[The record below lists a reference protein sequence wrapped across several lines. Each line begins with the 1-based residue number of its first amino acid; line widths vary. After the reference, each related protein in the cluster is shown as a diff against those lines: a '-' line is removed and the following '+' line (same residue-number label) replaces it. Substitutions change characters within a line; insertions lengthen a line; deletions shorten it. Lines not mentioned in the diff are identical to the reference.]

1 MKFDFVAA
9 ISDLHL
15 TMDCPFERL
24 HLNPPSLSELVQ
36 CISSGLKQNFKDVS
50 VTVEQC
56 PDLRELP
63 FYLAAAGL
71 SGHTRIADVGGQPN
85 LSPTPKLD
93 KKYSILDIA
102 RAVNIPKERG
112 FLLGA
117 GAGPFHVVGMNSELM
132 PNLSYEGDA
141 VTNLTHYAKVEADGR
156 CSCGKLDSTDCALM
170 CNLYGCE
177 GTTGPVPRITA
188 SKRTGSLN
196 FTDAIRDAIKDTY
209 GERTVSLGGVFLIKA
224 GKAKLHVMP
233 DFSKTPLNTTEE
245 KLNWLRFYDMSAPLV
260 CLSVFHSRDPG
271 MGLRI
276 EHTHCFS
283 RHGEGGHYHFDTTP
297 EEVEYEGYFNLAEV
311 LYRIDRP

>member
-1 MKFDFVAA
+1 
-9 ISDLHL
+9 
-15 TMDCPFERL
+15 MDCTVERL
-24 HLNPPSLSELVQ
+24 HLHPPPLSELVQ
-36 CISSGLKQNFKDVS
+36 CISAGLQRNFNDVS
-50 VTVEQC
+50 VTVEEC
-56 PDLRELP
+56 PDLRKPP
-63 FYLAAAGL
+63 FNLAAAGL
-71 SGHTRIADVGGQPN
+71 SGCTRIADVGGQPN

-93 KKYSILDIA
+93 KKYSVLDIA
-102 RAVNIPKERG
+102 KTIRLPKERG

-132 PNLSYEGDA
+132 PNLSYEGDV

-156 CSCGKLDSTDCALM
+156 CSCDKLDSTDCALM

-177 GTTGPVPRITA
+177 GTTGPVLRITA
-188 SKRTGSLN
+188 SNRTGSLN
-196 FTDAIRDAIKDTY
+196 FTDTIRGAIGEKY
-209 GERTVSLGGVFLIKA
+209 GERTVSLGGVFIITT

-260 CLSVFHSRDPG
+260 CLSVFHSHDPALA
-271 MGLRI
+271 LRI

-283 RHGEGGHYHFDTTP
+283 THGEGGHYHFDTTP
-297 EEVEYEGYFNLAEV
+297 GEVEYEGYFNLAEA